1 MNAQRFDVMII
12 GGGILGLATGYKYL
26 LSHPGKSLA
35 LLEREPGPAH
45 HQTGRNSGVLHS
57 GIYYAPGSLKAD
69 MAVSGRSDMVEFC
82 RANGIKYD
90 LCGKLIVATQKV
102 ELERLRTLAARA
114 ERNKVRADLIG
125 RDALQEIE
133 PYCDGIEAIH
143 VPETG
148 IVSYSKVCEVLAK
161 HILAAGGEIFYGTS
175 VEGLNELANEVQV
188 VSSMREF
195 TAKLVINCAGL
206 RSDKVAQLANA
217 DDGNK
222 IVPFRGEYYEL
233 IKDRQHLV
241 NGLIYPVPDPSF
253 PFLGV
258 HLTKMID
265 GSVHAGPNA
274 VLALAREGYRWRD
287 VNRNQ
292 VAEHISNRGL
302 WALARKYWKTGAGE
316 VWRSVSKKAFVAALQ
331 RLVPDIKTSDLEKS
345 PAGVRAQ
352 AMDSRGALVDDF
364 LITET
369 RASIHVL
376 NAPSPA
382 ATASLRIADEIVKKL
397 DER

>member
-90 LCGKLIVATQKV
+90 LCGKVIVATQKV

-114 ERNKVRADLIG
+114 ERNNVRADLIG

-175 VEGLNELANEVQV
+175 VEGLNELANEVRV

-206 RSDKVAQLANA
+206 RSDKVAQFANA
-217 DDGNK
+217 DGGNK

-352 AMDSRGALVDDF
+352 AMDSKGALVDDF

>member
-114 ERNKVRADLIG
+114 ERNNVRADLIG

-133 PYCDGIEAIH
+133 PHCDGIEAIH

>member
-114 ERNKVRADLIG
+114 ERNNVRADLIG

>member
-35 LLEREPGPAH
+35 LLEREPGPAY

-90 LCGKLIVATQKV
+90 LCGKVIVATQKV

-114 ERNKVRADLIG
+114 ERNNVSAELIG

-148 IVSYSKVCEVLAK
+148 IVSYSKVCEVLAE

-175 VEGLNELANEVQV
+175 VEGLNELANEVRV
-188 VSSMREF
+188 TSSMREF
-195 TAKLVINCAGL
+195 TANLVINCAGL
-206 RSDKVAQLANA
+206 QSDKVAQLANA

-233 IKDRQHLV
+233 IKNRQHLV

-287 VNRNQ
+287 INRNQ

-316 VWRSVSKKAFVAALQ
+316 VWRSVSKKAFVTALQ

>member
-1 MNAQRFDVMII
+1 MNAQRFDVVIV

-69 MAVSGRSDMVEFC
+69 MAVGGRSDMVEFC
-82 RANGIKYD
+82 RVNGIKYD
-90 LCGKLIVATQKV
+90 LCGKVIVATQKI
-102 ELERLRTLAARA
+102 ELERLRTLADRA
-114 ERNKVRADLIG
+114 ERNNVRADLIG
-125 RDALQEIE
+125 REALQEIE
-133 PYCDGIEAIH
+133 PYCDGIEAIY
-143 VPETG
+143 VPDTG

-161 HILAAGGEIFYGTS
+161 HILDAGGEIFYGTS
-175 VEGLNELANEVQV
+175 VEAFNELANEVRV
-188 VSSMREF
+188 ASSTREF
-195 TAKLVINCAGL
+195 TANLVINCAGL
-206 RSDKVAQLANA
+206 RSDKVAKLANA

-274 VLALAREGYRWRD
+274 VLALAREGYIWRD
-287 VNRNQ
+287 INRNQ
-292 VAEHISNRGL
+292 VTEHISNRGL
-302 WALARKYWKTGAGE
+302 WGLARKYWKTGAGE

-331 RLVPDIKTSDLEKS
+331 RLVPDIKKSDLDKS

-352 AMDSRGALVDDF
+352 AMDSRGALIDDF

-369 RASIHVL
+369 RTSIHVL

-382 ATASLRIADEIVKKL
+382 ATASLRIADEIVRKL

>member
-1 MNAQRFDVMII
+1 M
-12 GGGILGLATGYKYL
+12 AT
-26 LSHPGKSLA
+26 
-35 LLEREPGPAH
+35 
-45 HQTGRNSGVLHS
+45 
-57 GIYYAPGSLKAD
+57 
-69 MAVSGRSDMVEFC
+69 
-82 RANGIKYD
+82 
-90 LCGKLIVATQKV
+90 
-102 ELERLRTLAARA
+102 RA
-114 ERNKVRADLIG
+114 ERNNVSADLIG

-148 IVSYSKVCEVLAK
+148 IVSYTKVCEVLAE
-161 HILAAGGEIFYGTS
+161 HILAAGGEIFYGAS
-175 VEGLNELANEVQV
+175 VEGLIELGNEVRV
-188 VSSMREF
+188 ASSMREF
-195 TAKLVINCAGL
+195 TANLVINCAGL

-233 IKDRQHLV
+233 IKNRQHLV

-274 VLALAREGYRWRD
+274 VLALAREGYKWRD
-287 VNRNQ
+287 VNGSQ
-292 VAEHISNRGL
+292 VAEHIRNRGL

-316 VWRSVSKKAFVAALQ
+316 VWRSVSKKAFVTALQ
-331 RLVPDIKTSDLEKS
+331 RLVPDLETSDLEKS

-382 ATASLRIADEIVKKL
+382 ATASLRIADEIVKKVAQ
-397 DER
+397 R

>member
-114 ERNKVRADLIG
+114 ERNNVRADLIG

-133 PYCDGIEAIH
+133 PHCDGIEAIH

-175 VEGLNELANEVQV
+175 VEGLNELVNEVRV
-188 VSSMREF
+188 ISSMREF

>member
-1 MNAQRFDVMII
+1 MTAQRFDVMII

-69 MAVSGRSDMVEFC
+69 LAVSGRSDMVEFC

-90 LCGKLIVATQKV
+90 LCGKVIVATQKV

-114 ERNKVRADLIG
+114 ERNNVSADLIG

-148 IVSYSKVCEVLAK
+148 IVSYTKVCEVLAE
-161 HILAAGGEIFYGTS
+161 HILAAGGEIFYGAS
-175 VEGLNELANEVQV
+175 VEGLIELGNEVRV
-188 VSSMREF
+188 ASSMREF
-195 TAKLVINCAGL
+195 TANLVINCAGL

-233 IKDRQHLV
+233 IKNRQHLV

-274 VLALAREGYRWRD
+274 VLALAREGYKWRD
-287 VNRNQ
+287 VNGSQ
-292 VAEHISNRGL
+292 VAEHIRNRGL

-316 VWRSVSKKAFVAALQ
+316 VWRSVSKKAFVTALQ
-331 RLVPDIKTSDLEKS
+331 RLVPDLETSDLEKS

-382 ATASLRIADEIVKKL
+382 ATASLRIADEIVKKVAQ
-397 DER
+397 R